1 MIRNWAFSHHI
12 LTNNDMKSVLEDY
25 ILFDIETTGLSPESD
40 EIVEL
45 SALKVQSGDVIK
57 EFSMLVNPGI
67 HIPDL
72 ASSINGIT
80 DDMVKDA
87 PKMDQVLKGFVT
99 FIGSSV
105 LMGHNI
111 KRFDL
116 KFIQR
121 DAVRYL
127 GRELSNEYVD
137 TLFIANRYL
146 PDLESR
152 SLESL
157 SYHYGISYAGA
168 HRALADCHINKKV
181 YDCLIKEMDNPS
193 EAAKKV
199 LVCPRCGNTLKKRTG
214 AYGDFWGCRS
224 YPDCKYTRDC

>member
-1 MIRNWAFSHHI
+1 MVAKCIS
-12 LTNNDMKSVLEDY
+12 DY
-25 ILFDIETTGLSPESD
+25 VLFDIETTGLSPESE

-45 SALKVQSGDVIK
+45 SALKVKDCEIVD

-67 HIPDL
+67 HIPYT

-87 PKMDQVLKGFVT
+87 PTMDQVIKSFKK
-99 FIGSSV
+99 FIGNSV

-121 DAVRYL
+121 DAVRFL
-127 GRELSNEYVD
+127 GKELANDSVD

-146 PDLESR
+146 PDLDSR

-157 SYHYGISYAGA
+157 SYHYGISYDGA

-181 YDCLIKEMDNPS
+181 YDCLLKEMENPS

-199 LVCPRCGNTLKKRTG
+199 KVCPRCGNTLKKRTG
-214 AYGDFWGCRS
+214 SYGDFWGCRS
-224 YPDCKYTRDC
+224 FPDCKYTQDC

>member
-1 MIRNWAFSHHI
+1 MLKECFA
-12 LTNNDMKSVLEDY
+12 DY
-25 ILFDIETTGLSPESD
+25 VLFDIETTGLSPESD
-40 EIVEL
+40 EVVEL
-45 SALKVQSGDVIK
+45 SAIKVQNGDVID

-67 HIPDL
+67 HIPYT

-80 DDMVKDA
+80 DDMVEDA
-87 PKMDQVLKGFVT
+87 PKMDQVLKDFVT
-99 FIGSSV
+99 FIGNSV

-127 GRELSNEYVD
+127 GRELSNKYVD

-181 YDCLIKEMDNPS
+181 YDCLLKEIENPS
-193 EAAKKV
+193 EAAKNV
-199 LVCPRCGNTLKKRTG
+199 MVCPRCGNTLKRRTG
-214 AYGDFWGCRS
+214 SFGDFWGCRS

>member
-1 MIRNWAFSHHI
+1 MSIERI
-12 LTNNDMKSVLEDY
+12 NDYV
-25 ILFDIETTGLSPESD
+25 LFDIETTGLSPESD
-40 EIVEL
+40 EVVEL
-45 SALKVQSGDVIK
+45 SALKILDGEVVD
-57 EFSMLVNPGI
+57 EFSTLVNPGI
-67 HIPDL
+67 HIPYT
-72 ASSINGIT
+72 ASNINSIT
-80 DDMVKDA
+80 DDMVKDS
-87 PKMDQVLKGFVT
+87 PTMEQVLKDFKA
-99 FIGSSV
+99 FIGDSV

-127 GRELSNEYVD
+127 GKELPNGSLD

-181 YDCLIKEMDNPS
+181 YDCLLKEMENPS

-199 LVCPRCGNTLKKRTG
+199 QVCPRCGNTLKKRTG
-214 AYGDFWGCRS
+214 SYGDFWGCRS
-224 YPDCKYTRDC
+224 FPDCKYTRDC